1 MSWYYKDKELTEE
14 DIGSNIGFVY
24 LITNLVS
31 GRKYIGKK
39 LFKFSKRKQIKK
51 KKKRVLVTS
60 DWNDYYGSSDIL
72 KNDVVELGKE
82 NFKREILHLCSN
94 KTQMS
99 YMELKEQ
106 IERKALE
113 SDDFYNI
120 WIMVR
125 VRKIKD
131 LLPKTLDKRS

>member
-131 LLPKTLDKRS
+131 LLPKTLDKSS

>member
-1 MSWYYKDKELTEE
+1 VSWYYKDKELTEE